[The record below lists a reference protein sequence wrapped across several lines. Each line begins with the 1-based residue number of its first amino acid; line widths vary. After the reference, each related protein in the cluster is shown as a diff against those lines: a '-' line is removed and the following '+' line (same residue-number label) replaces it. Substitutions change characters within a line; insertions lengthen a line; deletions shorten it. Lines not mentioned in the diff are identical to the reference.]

1 MTAGAPLLT
10 FADAQAY
17 LYSRF
22 DFERTMVANPSRPF
36 KLDRM
41 LELSNRLGA
50 PHQPIKAIHIAG
62 TKGKGSTAVMTATV
76 LTKAGYKTGL
86 FTSPHLENLRQR
98 FQINGELCSEE
109 EFIQLVNQLIPV
121 VTQMDLESENHPNH
135 DLKPTFFELTTALA
149 FLLFQKNQVDF
160 AVIEVGLGGRLD
172 STNICNSIVT
182 GITSISLDH
191 TSLLGNTV
199 EEIAIE
205 KAGIIKQGIPLV
217 HGCQQSEPRQQIE
230 AIAHQKS
237 APSLNAS
244 RDIQFQIKEQT
255 KHYST
260 VKDVTIAG
268 HLSPKVWPELTIGLP
283 GAHQIQNAMIVLGII
298 QCLKEQGYPVDDPKV
313 IDGLANVSCPGR
325 LEQIDQQP
333 EILLDVAHNPDSID
347 KLVAF
352 LQQHYSE
359 KKWHLIFGCSQDK
372 QADVMLEK
380 LSNRFA
386 SVTVTQFQN
395 NPRAIGSRELYN
407 MLSSQ
412 PANSLFRESS
422 PGTALIHVRQLA
434 NPDDL
439 IVVTGSFYLVA
450 EIREILFAHPTSA

>member
-191 TSLLGNTV
+191 TSLL
-199 EEIAIE
+199 
-205 KAGIIKQGIPLV
+205 
-217 HGCQQSEPRQQIE
+217 
-230 AIAHQKS
+230 
-237 APSLNAS
+237 
-244 RDIQFQIKEQT
+244 
-255 KHYST
+255 
-260 VKDVTIAG
+260 
-268 HLSPKVWPELTIGLP
+268 
-283 GAHQIQNAMIVLGII
+283 
-298 QCLKEQGYPVDDPKV
+298 
-313 IDGLANVSCPGR
+313 
-325 LEQIDQQP
+325 
-333 EILLDVAHNPDSID
+333 
-347 KLVAF
+347 
-352 LQQHYSE
+352 
-359 KKWHLIFGCSQDK
+359 
-372 QADVMLEK
+372 
-380 LSNRFA
+380 
-386 SVTVTQFQN
+386 
-395 NPRAIGSRELYN
+395 
-407 MLSSQ
+407 
-412 PANSLFRESS
+412 
-422 PGTALIHVRQLA
+422 
-434 NPDDL
+434 
-439 IVVTGSFYLVA
+439 
-450 EIREILFAHPTSA
+450 